1 MEFTPAQQAAIND
14 RGENI
19 LVSASAGSG
28 KTRVLVE
35 RVLKRLLAGEDVD
48 RFLIVTFTEAA
59 AAEMKER
66 LETAIRQAVQTEQ
79 GAQRRHLLKQL
90 RLLNV
95 ANISTL
101 HAFARRLISQYH
113 YTIDLD
119 PQFRISDDAERTLM
133 MQEVFTDL
141 VEQHYLADEAKV
153 PADRQFGQMVEQ
165 FKTASQSDQPFQ
177 EAVFRLFDFAM
188 ARPDSD
194 DWLTSLPKAYES
206 ADDFAQ
212 TPFYQETVLPS
223 LKAKIDELVALAQQA
238 VDTMPD
244 TADEEAALNRQAQL
258 WEDLTVFQQVQT
270 AIHQADSSWDSLR
283 QLVLSAALP
292 KWGSARNKQAKASRF
307 KDPIV
312 KAAWE
317 DIKTE
322 RDTRT
327 KAFATLKTAY
337 FALDSAGQALAMTG
351 SQQTLKTLI
360 AFTAEFKAAFLAAKI
375 QRKTLDFNDLEH
387 FALAIV
393 KQPRV
398 AEELRQH
405 YSEIM
410 VDEYQDTNQLQE
422 AILSAIA
429 QDDNTF
435 QVGDIKQS
443 IYRFRQADPR
453 LFAQKL
459 KTYPKQVD
467 SEVITLQ
474 ENFRSQPNVTNFIN
488 YIFAQL
494 MSADLGDVDYR
505 DEAELVAGAQY
516 YPDSI
521 AKEAD
526 LLIYLSDQEDSDEH
540 AGGLSQGDQDYSA
553 TSGQIRMMANKIQQ
567 MVADPD
573 WQIFDRKRQER
584 RRVTYGDITI
594 LVPTKS
600 QNLDVLDI
608 FRSLD
613 IPIAIDG
620 AENFFQTTE
629 ISVMMSYLQIIDN
642 PHQDIPLAAVLRSPL
657 YNVDENGLALIRAQQ
672 DHSDYF
678 EAVAYFAS
686 QPLEK
691 LEQAGLSAAQVLRLQ
706 ATVQRFMD
714 DLTAF
719 HQLAVQNQI
728 VDLIW
733 QIYNR
738 TGWLDY
744 VGGLPAGAQR
754 QANLHALYQRAARYQ
769 RSSFVG
775 LYQFINYVN
784 ELEKQDRDLGSADAN
799 TSENTVRLMTI
810 HHAKGLEFPVVF
822 LLNSNRQ
829 MVSNNEVT
837 GDLLVDAQAGAG
849 LDYVDLDHHLQLP
862 TLQKEMV
869 KEARQRAAFAEQLR
883 VLYVAL
889 TRAEQN
895 VFIVAADKNM
905 QRLRTVW
912 SLQAQGREWM
922 YPEWVRLAG
931 KSYLDLIGLALMRH
945 PDAQKALAA
954 TNITLED
961 LKIEDQQLL
970 SPKAPFNFSIHI
982 WDQSTLQA
990 AEDAMASQANQ
1001 QPLQTSSSQPIV
1013 NVSVDWRKFLH
1024 YDYPYAAATRAT
1036 AYQSVSELKR
1046 LFEDPDLQ
1054 AGRIQADRRLPSAQ
1068 VGGLRY
1074 VDSDLAQPKFMQNG
1088 QARISSAAVGTATH
1102 LVMQRLNLQAGRPKS
1117 DQVKDLIQRLVAD
1130 HAIEAAVAPL
1140 IRVDQIVAFFETV
1153 PLGKQMV
1160 AHADSLEREVPFSLL
1175 LEASQLYQGFVGAE
1189 KVLVHGVIDGYFWVG
1204 DDVWLF
1210 DYKTDNVIGNDAGAI
1225 LRERYAGQL
1234 NVYAQALVAMGLP
1247 LPKKFIY
1254 SFANQRVIVVD

>member
-1 MEFTPAQQAAIND
+1 MEFTPAQQAAIKD
-14 RGENI
+14 RGKNI

-35 RVLKRLLAGEDVD
+35 RVLKQLLDGEDVD

-66 LETAIRQAVQTEQ
+66 LESAIRTAVQSAQ
-79 GAQRRHLLKQL
+79 GHQRRHLLKQL

-101 HAFARRLISQYH
+101 HAFARRLIEQYH
-113 YTIDLD
+113 YSIDLD
-119 PQFRISDDAERTLM
+119 PQFRISDDAERILI

-141 VEQHYLADEAKV
+141 VEQHYLADEGKE
-153 PADRQFGQMVEQ
+153 PAERDFDQMMSQ

-177 EAVFRLFDFAM
+177 DAVFRLFNFAM

-194 DWLTSLPKAYES
+194 TWLTGLPSAYEP
-206 ADDFAQ
+206 ATDFAQ
-212 TPFYQETVLPS
+212 TKFYQETVLPV
-223 LKAKIDELVALAQQA
+223 LKVKSDELVALAQQA

-258 WEDLTVFQQVQT
+258 WEDLAVFKELRA
-270 AIHQADSSWDSLR
+270 AIHSQKSSWDSLR
-283 QLVLSAALP
+283 QLVLSATLP
-292 KWGSARNKQAKASRF
+292 KWGAARNKQAKASRF
-307 KDPIV
+307 KDAGL

-317 DIKTE
+317 EVKTE
-322 RDTRT
+322 RDTRV
-327 KAFATLKTAY
+327 KTLTDLKETY
-337 FALDSAGQALAMTG
+337 FALDSAGQKLAMTG
-351 SQQTLKTLI
+351 SQRTLKGLI
-360 AFTAEFKAAFLAAKI
+360 TFTQEFKEAFLTTKL
-375 QRKTLDFNDLEH
+375 QRKMLDFNDLEH

-393 KQPRV
+393 QQPQV
-398 AEELRQH
+398 AAELRQH

-410 VDEYQDTNQLQE
+410 VDEYQDTNRLQE

-429 QDDNTF
+429 QANNTF

-443 IYRFRQADPR
+443 IYRFRQADPQ
-453 LFAQKL
+453 LFAEKL
-459 KTYPKQVD
+459 KHYPAQAD

-474 ENFRSQPNVTNFIN
+474 ENFRSQANVTNFIN
-488 YIFAQL
+488 YLFAQL

-516 YPDSI
+516 YPTDI
-521 AKEAD
+521 AKEAE
-526 LLIYLSDQEDSDEH
+526 LLVYLSDEDSSDEQ
-540 AGGLSQGDQDYSA
+540 ATPLDQDEQAYSA
-553 TSGQIRMMANKIQQ
+553 TSGQIRMMAHKIQT
-567 MVADPD
+567 MVTDPN
-573 WQIFDRKRQER
+573 WQIFDRKQQVR

-613 IPIAIDG
+613 IPVTIDG

-629 ISVMMSYLQIIDN
+629 ISVMMSYLQVIDN

-657 YNVDENGLALIRAQQ
+657 YGLDENGLALIRAQQ
-672 DHSDYF
+672 ESGDYF
-678 EAVAYFAS
+678 DALQYFS
-686 QPLEK
+686 HQPLAK
-691 LEQAGLSAAQVLRLQ
+691 LDRAGLSTKQVLGIQ
-706 ATVQRFMD
+706 AVSQRFID

-754 QANLHALYQRAARYQ
+754 QANLHALYQRAAGYQ
-769 RSSFVG
+769 QSSFVG

-784 ELEKQDRDLGSADAN
+784 ELEKQERDLGSADAN

-829 MVSNNEVT
+829 MISNNEVT

-849 LDYVDLDHHLQLP
+849 LDYIDLDHHLQMP
-862 TLQKEMV
+862 TLQKTMV

-895 VFIVAADKNM
+895 IFIVGAYKDK
-905 QRLRTVW
+905 QRLRSVW
-912 SLQAQGREWM
+912 SLQAQGSEWM

-945 PDAQKALAA
+945 PKAQAALDA
-954 TNITLED
+954 TDMTLED
-961 LKIEDQQLL
+961 LNIEEQRILT
-970 SPKAPFNFSIHI
+970 PKAPFQFSVKI
-982 WDQSTLQA
+982 WDQQTLQA
-990 AEDAMASQANQ
+990 AENQMAAQGASQPANHGENKVA
-1001 QPLQTSSSQPIV
+1001 LGKK
-1013 NVSVDWRKFLH
+1013 VDWRKFLQ
-1024 YDYPYAAATRAT
+1024 YDYPYEGATRAT

-1054 AGRIQADRRLPSAQ
+1054 AGRIQADRRLPSDQ
-1068 VGGLRY
+1068 IGGLRY
-1074 VDSDLAQPKFMQNG
+1074 VDTELAQPKFMQNG
-1088 QARISSAAVGTATH
+1088 QARISSTAIGTATH
-1102 LVMQRLNLQAGRPKS
+1102 LVMQRLDLQAGRPGA
-1117 DQVKDLIQRLVAD
+1117 DQVKALIQRLVAD
-1130 HAIEAAVAPL
+1130 HAIEEAVAPL
-1140 IRVDQIVAFFETV
+1140 IRVDQIVAFFATV

-1160 AHADSLEREVPFSLL
+1160 AHADSLAREVPFSLL
-1175 LEASQLYQGFVGAE
+1175 LDANQLYQGFVGDE
-1189 KVLVHGVIDGYFWVG
+1189 KVLVHGVIDGYFWV
-1204 DDVWLF
+1204 DDEVWLF
-1210 DYKTDNVIGNDAGAI
+1210 DYKTDNVMGENAGTI

-1234 NVYAQALVAMGLP
+1234 NVYAQALVAMGFP

-1254 SFANQRVIVVD
+1254 SFANQRVITVN